1 MVSCAEHSEN
11 IDTNMSA
18 ASAAAEY
25 AKPGRAGFLPGNP
38 GRPKG
43 GTPRAKRDKL
53 LKTANEILLDVARDD
68 LPQVISQVVDLAKE
82 GDLKA
87 AGLLLRHMAPV
98 VPNTIVRAGDGLA
111 HLPPDQRVREIAAA
125 VAKGEMPI
133 EHGRELTAMARQ
145 ELEVSIMGP
154 LRAAL
159 AAIKAGEAASKV
171 MAQLA
176 STIDPLM
183 LQPPPEAIEHNPT
196 SQEATGAS

>member
-1 MVSCAEHSEN
+1 MP
-11 IDTNMSA
+11 A
-18 ASAAAEY
+18 APLAAEY

-38 GRPKG
+38 GRPPKS
-43 GTPRAKRDKL
+43 TRNRRDQL
-53 LKTANEILLDVARDD
+53 LKTGAEVLVDTARQD
-68 LPQVISQVVDLAKE
+68 LPEVVAMLVQAAKE
-82 GDLKA
+82 GDIKA

-98 VPNTIVRAGDGLA
+98 IPTSVVRGGNDLA

-176 STIDPLM
+176 SSIDPLM
-183 LQPPPEAIEHNPT
+183 LAQPPEALDHNPT
-196 SQEATGAS
+196 PEEASSAP